1 MSQLEVEKMSGMDLK
16 GLDAKAEDAA
26 RFLKAIAS
34 GPRLLILCLLED
46 GEKSVGAI
54 ADSTGLRLP
63 AVSQNLALLKAAN
76 VVDSRRDGTTVYYSL
91 VSSEARTILG
101 TLQERFCPPK
111 T

>member
-1 MSQLEVEKMSGMDLK
+1 MERWNGMDLK

-34 GPRLLILCLLED
+34 GPRLLILCLLEE
-46 GEKSVGAI
+46 GEMSVGAI
-54 ADSTGLRLP
+54 ADATGLRLP
-63 AVSQNLALLKAAN
+63 AVSQNLALLKAAE

-91 VSSEARTILG
+91 VSEEARTIMR
-101 TLQERFCPPK
+101 TLQNRFCPPK